1 MTPTFKDQ
9 SRNHK
14 KNCRPVSI
22 LPVVSKIFEKL
33 MNNQLS
39 TYFEKII
46 LVVFIIR
53 RKFRLNEI
61 YVPE

>member
-1 MTPTFKDQ
+1 
-9 SRNHK
+9 
-14 KNCRPVSI
+14 
-22 LPVVSKIFEKL
+22 

-46 LVVFIIR
+46 LVVFIMR